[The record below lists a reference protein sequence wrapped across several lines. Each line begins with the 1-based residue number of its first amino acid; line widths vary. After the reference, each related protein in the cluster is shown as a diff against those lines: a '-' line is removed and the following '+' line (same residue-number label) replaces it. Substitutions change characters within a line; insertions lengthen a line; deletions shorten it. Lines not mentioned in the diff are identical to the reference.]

1 MSDLV
6 AVIIPAGGSGER
18 LGAKLPKALVQV
30 AGKTLIEHAVA
41 NMAPIAN
48 QIIVAVPAGYE
59 ATFRNLLGSEVMLV
73 AGGATRTASVKAALA
88 VVDESHDYVLVHDAA
103 RALAST
109 ELATKIID
117 SLRGGEKAVVPG
129 LDVKDT
135 MKVVD
140 SNHYVTTTLNRPTL
154 RIIQTPQGFDR
165 KVLVEAHGST
175 HNSTHDSTDDS
186 SLVEKIDV
194 SVKVIP
200 GEERALKITTPT
212 DLEIAN
218 QIALPEILESTT
230 GIRVGI
236 GTDAHAFSTD
246 PQRHLYLAGLHWADH
261 IGVDAHSDGDVAAHA
276 ICDALLAAA
285 ELGDLGSN
293 FGTSSPQYAG
303 ASGSQLLSET
313 FLRVSAA
320 GYSINNVTVQIVGN
334 SPKIG
339 ARRGEAI
346 AAISTALNGAK
357 VSVSATTTDG
367 LGFTGEGKGLSAI
380 ATALL
385 IKALDRIS

>member
-1 MSDLV
+1 MSESV
-6 AVIIPAGGSGER
+6 VVIIPAGGSGER

-41 NMAPIAN
+41 NMAPVAQ

-59 ATFRNLLGSEVMLV
+59 ETFRGLLGSEVTLV
-73 AGGATRTASVKAALA
+73 AGGVTRTASVKAALA
-88 VVDESHDYVLVHDAA
+88 VVDQSHDYVLVHDAA

-109 ELATKIID
+109 ELAWQIVA
-117 SLRGGEKAVVPG
+117 SLRAGEKAVVPG

-135 MKVVD
+135 MKEVD
-140 SNHYVTTTLNRPTL
+140 PNLYATKTLNRSAL

-165 KVLVEAHGST
+165 KVLVDAHKST
-175 HNSTHDSTDDS
+175 DDSTDDS
-186 SLVEKIDV
+186 TLVEKIGIAI
-194 SVKVIP
+194 KVIP
-200 GEERALKITTPT
+200 GEERALKITTPA
-212 DLEIAN
+212 DLEIAH
-218 QIALPEILESTT
+218 QIALPEILESAKN
-230 GIRVGI
+230 IRVGI
-236 GTDAHAFSTD
+236 GTDAHAFSAD
-246 PQRHLYLAGLHWADH
+246 PNRQLYLAGLHWTDH
-261 IGVDAHSDGDVAAHA
+261 IGVDGHSDGDVAAHA

-313 FLRVSAA
+313 FLRISAA
-320 GYSINNVTVQIVGN
+320 GYSINNVSVQIVGN

-339 ARRGEAI
+339 PRRAEAI
-346 AAISTALNGAK
+346 TAISTALNGAT

-380 ATALL
+380 ATVLL
-385 IKALDRIS
+385 IKTLDRIY